1 MSISTQSVE
10 LSRAM
15 LKLQERMTR
24 TSEQSYA
31 KQIARCG
38 VEERQERNIQR
49 DLEKSLWEIEML
61 KEAKKQTEERESL
74 DRGLRVPNKDAIK
87 FTSEGH
93 MASEEQSQHSQDAID
108 RAPAKAVK
116 EMGRLE
122 EQIRDKEAELQKQMK
137 IHEGLTESIAA
148 KEEDY
153 RVALQK
159 SEELQERIDFPED
172 ADLSQTVDGMRHQVA

>member
-1 MSISTQSVE
+1 
-10 LSRAM
+10 
-15 LKLQERMTR
+15 
-24 TSEQSYA
+24 
-31 KQIARCG
+31 
-38 VEERQERNIQR
+38 
-49 DLEKSLWEIEML
+49 ML

-74 DRGLRVPNKDAIK
+74 DQ
-87 FTSEGH
+87 
-93 MASEEQSQHSQDAID
+93 QSQHTQDAID

-137 IHEGLTESIAA
+137 IHKDLTESIAA

-172 ADLSQTVDGMRHQVA
+172 ADLSQTVDDMRHQVA